1 MKELV
6 ADNLEQRVDS
16 QQVQAEMLVQ
26 IAIKNEILR
35 KEFSEQLLERGSEV
49 ERLVNQHLN
58 DLQKNQL
65 QSHVCDFIQEKL
77 KVIHTSFDH
86 ISVDHK
92 FGEDLKQ
99 KIVELTKVN
108 VQLKEQV
115 SDFMR
120 LIATT
125 QQERDTF
132 RDETKDLTEQKNK
145 LIAQNTILTS
155 SYKEKCMRLD

>member
-58 DLQKNQL
+58 DLQKN
-65 QSHVCDFIQEKL
+65 
-77 KVIHTSFDH
+77 
-86 ISVDHK
+86 
-92 FGEDLKQ
+92 
-99 KIVELTKVN
+99 
-108 VQLKEQV
+108 
-115 SDFMR
+115 
-120 LIATT
+120 
-125 QQERDTF
+125 
-132 RDETKDLTEQKNK
+132 
-145 LIAQNTILTS
+145 
-155 SYKEKCMRLD
+155 